1 MSDPLPGDRLRVA
14 LVIQS
19 LGGGGAERVTTH
31 LSASLAEAGHEVAV
45 ITLASARLDAYA
57 LHPAVRRIDLSPFDR
72 RPDGGTASG
81 LSGNVRRIRALRR
94 ALRESDPDVA
104 VAMMTT
110 SNVLLAMAALG
121 LRCATV
127 GSERIHPPQ
136 LPLSRVWEGLRW
148 LAYRGLDAL
157 VVLTGET
164 AEWARRR
171 TLARRTEVIPNPVVW
186 PIPAGRGGARP
197 DDTIAPARRLLLAV
211 GRLEHQKGFDLLL
224 DAFARIAPSR
234 PDWDLAIVGEGTLR
248 DTLVRRSEAL
258 ALRGR
263 VHLPGRA
270 GDVEAWY
277 RRADVFVLSSRF
289 EGFPNTLVEAMAC
302 GRPVVGFACPT
313 GPADI
318 VRDGEDGLLVPNG
331 DVVALGNALAR
342 LADDPALRHRL
353 GAAATDVRVRL
364 SPAVV
369 LPRWDALL
377 HELAPRMRGNDAERA

>member
-1 MSDPLPGDRLRVA
+1 V

-31 LSASLAEAGHEVAV
+31 LSASLVEAGHEVAV
-45 ITLASARLDAYA
+45 ATFASARLDAYP
-57 LHPAVRRIDLSPFDR
+57 LHPDVRRIDLSPFDR
-72 RPDGGTASG
+72 RPDGTTASG
-81 LSGNVRRIRALRR
+81 LPGNARRIRALRR
-94 ALRESDPDVA
+94 TLRAVDPDVA

-110 SNVLLAMAALG
+110 SNVLLAMAAVG

-127 GSERIHPPQ
+127 GSERVHPPQ

-148 LAYRGLDAL
+148 FAYRGLDAL

-164 AEWARRR
+164 ADWARRR
-171 TLARRTEVIPNPVVW
+171 TLVRRTEVIPNPVVW
-186 PIPAGRGGARP
+186 PIPVAHGGVRP
-197 DDTIAPARRLLLAV
+197 EGAIAPERRVLLAV
-211 GRLEHQKGFDLLL
+211 GRLENQKGFDLLL
-224 DAFARIAPSR
+224 DAYSRIAADR
-234 PDWDLAIVGEGTLR
+234 PDWDLVIVGEGTRR
-248 DTLVRRSEAL
+248 DELVRRSRAL
-258 ALRGR
+258 GLGGR

-302 GRPVVGFACPT
+302 GRPVVSFACPT

-318 VRDGEDGLLVPNG
+318 VRDGVDGLLVPAG
-331 DVVALGNALAR
+331 DVAALGDALLR
-342 LADDPALRHRL
+342 LADDPALRARL
-353 GAAATDVRVRL
+353 GAAATDVRARL
-364 SPAVV
+364 SPAAV

-377 HELAPRMRGNDAERA
+377 RELAARPSASGAQRA